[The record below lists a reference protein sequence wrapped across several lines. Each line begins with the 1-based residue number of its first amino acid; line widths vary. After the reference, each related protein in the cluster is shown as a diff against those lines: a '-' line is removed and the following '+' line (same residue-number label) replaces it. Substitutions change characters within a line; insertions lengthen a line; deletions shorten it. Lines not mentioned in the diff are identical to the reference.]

1 MADAADDDAKKTK
14 GTLGVKYR
22 TWDTEEYE
30 KKAQDRAKKEEVRGR
45 VEACVWRS
53 RSAVPREE
61 NKGTEKT
68 THLGTSKP
76 PKYLRTSSYSGIRR
90 SST

>member
-45 VEACVWRS
+45 VGGVLCGEQAQRGAERREQRNGCGNTY
-53 RSAVPREE
+53 REE
-61 NKGTEKT
+61 GPTDT
-68 THLGTSKP
+68 P
-76 PKYLRTSSYSGIRR
+76 FDACII
-90 SST
+90 

>member
-30 KKAQDRAKKEEVRGR
+30 KKAEDRAKKEEVRGR
-45 VEACVWRS
+45 VEACVWGQQAAAPERKRTGWWQYLS
-53 RSAVPREE
+53 RRRTPRY
-61 NKGTEKT
+61 T
-68 THLGTSKP
+68 
-76 PKYLRTSSYSGIRR
+76 LRRVQ
-90 SST
+90 